1 MIKSKIEPLDK
12 SLNNNVDILIIGGGM
27 VGLSL
32 AHQISRNFKDLS
44 IFILDKGDIS
54 WTSWFRK
61 KQWGFTCRHFYKPF
75 SLKSKSMR
83 GWR

>member
-32 AHQISRNFKDLS
+32 AHQISRNFNDLS
-44 IFILDKGDIS
+44 IFILDKEIS
-54 WTSWFRK
+54 L
-61 KQWGFTCRHFYKPF
+61 GLHN
-75 SLKSKSMR
+75 
-83 GWR
+83 